1 MRIVI
6 TRLGNNEIKEI
17 DYEDF
22 PGNNI
27 LTQKTK
33 NNTRT
38 ISYNKI
44 PKKISLYNNN
54 NNNTYKERNNNSLQQ
69 KIEYTQFPPINKSIN
84 NINTTFNNQDKKA
97 SFFLQKIGEYSL
109 ATQNFRTPKKSNQHL
124 KLTKNNGY
132 NLKLINKEE
141 NPVLATNF
149 NNNENT
155 FKKIKINSKKLN
167 IPLVMLDKY
176 SKQPENKNKNNNNLF
191 NNNEDSKIN
200 NTENSLTFDKNKM
213 YTLREILLPKN
224 QKKIDDS
231 FLDKKINSNG
241 GESIINYLQSDR
253 DISPS
258 LIEKINRANN
268 EQIYKLDK
276 ICQKYFNDEKLK
288 NSLDNEIKEKIKKE
302 YELDSIYYK
311 NNLNNMSV
319 SLKNYNN
326 VYKRLRLKKENY
338 ENFRNMY
345 LSHKK

>member
-6 TRLGNNEIKEI
+6 TRLGKNEIKEV

-44 PKKISLYNNN
+44 PKQLSLYNSN
-54 NNNTYKERNNNSLQQ
+54 KILKPRNNSLQQ
-69 KIEYTQFPPINKSIN
+69 KIEYTQFPPINRSIK
-84 NINTTFNNQDKKA
+84 NINTTFNNQDNKV
-97 SFFLQKIGEYSL
+97 SFFLKKIGEYSL
-109 ATQNFRTPKKSNQHL
+109 STGNFRTPKKSNQYL
-124 KLTKNNGY
+124 KLSKNNRY
-132 NLKLINKEE
+132 NIKLINKDE
-141 NPVLATNF
+141 NPILNTNF

-155 FKKIKINSKKLN
+155 FKKITINSKKLN

-176 SKQPENKNKNNNNLF
+176 SKESENKKKNNSVDLF
-191 NNNEDSKIN
+191 NNEDSKIIN
-200 NTENSLTFDKNKM
+200 NSENSLTLEKNKM
-213 YTLREILLPKN
+213 VTLREILLPKN

-241 GESIINYLQSDR
+241 GESIINYLQSNR

-258 LIEKINRANN
+258 LIEKINRSNN
-268 EQIYKLDK
+268 EQLYKLDK
-276 ICQKYFNDEKLK
+276 ICQKYFNDEKIK
-288 NSLDNEIKEKIKKE
+288 ISLDNEIKQKIKKE

-311 NNLNNMSV
+311 NNLNDMSL

-338 ENFRNMY
+338 ENFKNMY